1 MHTQGPP
8 PRNCGHSHSQPSDSC
23 CRIPEGGGGESRK
36 STGVPCR
43 GRSTRGNFFSFL
55 FLPHSVGE
63 REKKKLSSVLLFR
76 FPRSRSD
83 TSSRDCVLL
92 FSVVF
97 GPPRLRRGGERTYST
112 GRKSRPD
119 GSALNTDCL
128 LWSVSARDVFSIRG
142 THAYVLLCFVH

>member
-23 CRIPEGGGGESRK
+23 CRIPEGGGENLGKALVFPVAVDR
-36 STGVPCR
+36 R
-43 GRSTRGNFFSFL
+43 GATFSLSFFASF
-55 FLPHSVGE
+55 GGGA
-63 REKKKLSSVLLFR
+63 RKKKLSSVLLFR